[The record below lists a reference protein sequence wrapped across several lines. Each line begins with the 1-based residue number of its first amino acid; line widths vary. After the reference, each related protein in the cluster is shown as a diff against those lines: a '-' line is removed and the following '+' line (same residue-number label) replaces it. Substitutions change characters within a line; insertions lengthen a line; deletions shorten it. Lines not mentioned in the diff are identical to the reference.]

1 MSAFAILLTSFS
13 KEMLLNFLI
22 QQEVPIGDINKMITH
37 YEKVEDYE
45 FCAKLLYCK
54 NKLLSLD

>member
-1 MSAFAILLTSFS
+1 MKVFAILLTSFS

-22 QQEVPIGDINKMITH
+22 NEQVEIGEINKMIEH
-37 YEKVEDYE
+37 YETVEDYE

-54 NKLLSLD
+54 NKMLSLD